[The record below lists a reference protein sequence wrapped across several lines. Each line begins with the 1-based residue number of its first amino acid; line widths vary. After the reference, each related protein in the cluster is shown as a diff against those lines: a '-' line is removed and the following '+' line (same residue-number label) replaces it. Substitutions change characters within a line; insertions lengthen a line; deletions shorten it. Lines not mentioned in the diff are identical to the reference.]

1 MIAANAMAAKED
13 DMNVCKSRSGDGMC
27 THEMRY
33 ARRAQGNTFA
43 GKHIAEIKQ
52 KRAQGGCLGTKSR
65 RKT

>member
-1 MIAANAMAAKED
+1 MITKKY
-13 DMNVCKSRSGDGMC
+13 MNVCESRPLDGMC

-52 KRAQGGCLGTKSR
+52 IRAQGGCLGTESR